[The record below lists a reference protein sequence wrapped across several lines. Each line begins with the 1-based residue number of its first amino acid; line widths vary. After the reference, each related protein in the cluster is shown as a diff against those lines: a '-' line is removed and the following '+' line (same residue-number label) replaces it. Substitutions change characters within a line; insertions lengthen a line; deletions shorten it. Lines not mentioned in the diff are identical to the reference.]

1 MYKRTTVIIIIYI
14 YILHSLYTNIYIY
27 IYYTFAAKWIIEL
40 PPSPATFP
48 TSKCVVGH
56 YLHQD
61 RELTQNMEAENGHLE
76 ESDHLPNPFHSFRWR
91 NIQHFR
97 HRKKCDPIWSYSPPF
112 VVVVKFWLSRSRS
125 FFLMG
130 VCLGFLTGSWGRCC
144 CVSDRFVTSC
154 HVHEESKSF

>member
-1 MYKRTTVIIIIYI
+1 M
-14 YILHSLYTNIYIY
+14 LHSLYTNIYIY
-27 IYYTFAAKWIIEL
+27 ISYTFAAKIIEL

-61 RELTQNMEAENGHLE
+61 RELTQNMEAENGYLKNQIIFQTR
-76 ESDHLPNPFHSFRWR
+76 STHSGGK

-112 VVVVKFWLSRSRS
+112 VVVVKLWLSRSRS

-130 VCLGFLTGSWGRCC
+130 VCLGFLRGSWGRCR
-144 CVSDRFVTSC
+144 CVSDRFVTSMKNPRA
-154 HVHEESKSF
+154 SRNT